1 MGLFRRGGNNI
12 YTYKMA
18 KPAYDCIIVG
28 GGMSGLHAALT
39 LQKRHSDWN
48 IAILEKY
55 KNLGGR
61 AQTYH
66 VPDKDIH
73 WEAGA
78 GRICEC
84 QYKIIGLVHKYGLH
98 LSKIP
103 KEKSVFNSVN
113 IPFFIEPLQ
122 LLPQHILEGH
132 TLFELLKGIYGS
144 KAKEIV
150 EPFPYWAEIYSLR
163 ADLALKAFLHSELS
177 HDHDFFIINE
187 GFGEV
192 VRHMREEFESKGGTV
207 LVKMVVEGVER
218 GEGSSTDLQVTFD
231 KNKIKLRANK
241 VCLMALDVD
250 SVRKIHG
257 LGDLPVLKKLK
268 TSPLLRIYAIFPE
281 PWTLGRVVTGE
292 RIRYI
297 IPIDAE
303 KGVVMI
309 SYTDG
314 DDTKAYA
321 KLIGSD
327 FALKKAVMA
336 DVHSLFPDVNIQDPT
351 FIKAHY
357 WPSGCTYWQPGHYD
371 PVKESLA
378 ACKPLGSLPGL
389 FMCGESFSTRQ
400 TWVEGALDHTD
411 ICLAMIE

>member
-1 MGLFRRGGNNI
+1 MLKLFNI
-12 YTYKMA
+12 YNHKMA
-18 KPAYDCIIVG
+18 SPAYDCIIVG
-28 GGMSGLHAALT
+28 GGISGLHAALE
-39 LQKRHSDWN
+39 LQKQHPSWS
-48 IAILEKY
+48 IVILEKY
-55 KNLGGR
+55 QGLGGR
-61 AQTYH
+61 AFTYH
-66 VPDKDIH
+66 THETH

-103 KEKSVFNSVN
+103 KEKSIFNSMN
-113 IPFFIEPLQ
+113 IPFYIEPLQ
-122 LLPQHILEGH
+122 MLPQDILETH
-132 TLFELLKGIYGS
+132 TLFEILKGIYGS
-144 KAKEIV
+144 QAKDIV
-150 EPFPYWAEIYSLR
+150 EPFPYWAEIYNLR

-177 HDHDFFIINE
+177 HDHSFFIINE
-187 GFGEV
+187 GFSAV
-192 VRHMREEFESKGGTV
+192 IKNMRAEFEKKGGEV

-218 GEGSSTDLQVTFD
+218 GDGSSTDLQVAFD
-231 KNKIKLRANK
+231 KKKIKLRANK

-257 LGDLPVLKKLK
+257 LSNLPVLKKLK
-268 TSPLLRIYAIFPE
+268 MLPLLRIYAIFPK

-297 IPIDAE
+297 IPIQPE
-303 KGVVMI
+303 KGIVMI

-321 KLIGSD
+321 KLIGNDS
-327 FALKKAVMA
+327 ALQKAVMT
-336 DVHSLFPDVNIQDPT
+336 DLHDLFPDENITEPT

-371 PVKESLA
+371 PLKESEA
-378 ACKPLGSLPGL
+378 ACKPIASFPGL
-389 FMCGESFSTRQ
+389 YMCGESFSTRQ

-411 ICLAMIE
+411 KCLKVISNS

>member
-1 MGLFRRGGNNI
+1 
-12 YTYKMA
+12 MA
-18 KPAYDCIIVG
+18 KAAYDCIIVG
-28 GGMSGLHAALT
+28 GGISGLYAALK
-39 LQKRHSDWN
+39 LQKRHPSWS

-55 KNLGGR
+55 EGLGGR
-61 AQTYH
+61 TFTYH
-66 VPDKDIH
+66 THGTH

-103 KEKSVFNSVN
+103 KEKSIFNSVN

-122 LLPQHILEGH
+122 LLPQDLLETH
-132 TLFELLKGIYGS
+132 TLFDLLEDIYGS

-163 ADLALKAFLHSELS
+163 ADLALKTFLHSELS
-177 HDHDFFIINE
+177 HDHTFFVINE
-187 GFGEV
+187 GFGAV
-192 VRHMREEFESKGGTV
+192 IKNMRAEFEDKGGEV
-207 LVKMVVEGVER
+207 LVKMAVEGVER
-218 GEGSSTDLQVTFD
+218 GDGSSTDLQVAFD
-231 KNKIKLRANK
+231 KDKIKLRANK

-250 SVRKIHG
+250 SVRNIRG
-257 LGDLPVLKKLK
+257 LSDLPVLKKLK
-268 TSPLLRIYAIFPE
+268 MSPLLRIYAIFPK

-297 IPIDAE
+297 IPIQPE
-303 KGVVMI
+303 KGIVMI

-327 FALKKAVMA
+327 LALKKAVMA
-336 DVHSLFPDVNIQDPT
+336 DVRALFPDEKIADPN

-371 PVKESLA
+371 PYKESLA
-378 ACKPLGSLPGL
+378 ACHPLSTSLPGL

-411 ICLAMIE
+411 ICLAKIE

>member
-1 MGLFRRGGNNI
+1 
-12 YTYKMA
+12 MA
-18 KPAYDCIIVG
+18 KAAYDCIIVG
-28 GGMSGLHAALT
+28 GGISGLYSALK
-39 LQKRHSDWN
+39 LQKKHPLWS

-55 KNLGGR
+55 EGLGGR
-61 AQTYH
+61 TFTYH
-66 VPDKDIH
+66 THGTH

-103 KEKSVFNSVN
+103 KEKSIFNAVN

-122 LLPQHILEGH
+122 LLPQDLLETH
-132 TLFELLKGIYGS
+132 TLFELLQDIYGA

-163 ADLALKAFLHSELS
+163 ADLALKTFLHSELS
-177 HDHDFFIINE
+177 HDHDFFVINE
-187 GFGEV
+187 GFSAV
-192 VRHMREEFESKGGTV
+192 IKNMRAEFEKKGGEV
-207 LVKMVVEGVER
+207 LVKMVVEGVEK
-218 GEGSSTDLQVTFD
+218 GDDSSTDLQVAFD

-241 VCLMALDVD
+241 ICLMALDVD
-250 SVRKIHG
+250 SVRKIRG
-257 LGDLPVLKKLK
+257 LSDLPVLKKLK
-268 TSPLLRIYAIFPE
+268 TSPLLRIYAIFPK

-297 IPIDAE
+297 IPIQPE

-321 KLIGSD
+321 KLIGND
-327 FALKKAVMA
+327 LTLQKAVMA
-336 DVHSLFPDVNIQDPT
+336 DVRSLFPDEKIADPT

-357 WPSGCTYWQPGHYD
+357 WQSGCTYWQPGHYD
-371 PVKESLA
+371 PYKESDA
-378 ACKPLGSLPGL
+378 ACKPLASLPSL

-400 TWVEGALDHTD
+400 TWVEGALDHAD
-411 ICLAMIE
+411 ICLAKIE

>member
-1 MGLFRRGGNNI
+1 
-12 YTYKMA
+12 MA

-28 GGMSGLHAALT
+28 GGISGLHAALE
-39 LQKRHSDWN
+39 LQKKHSSWS

-55 KNLGGR
+55 EGLGGR
-61 AQTYH
+61 AFTYH
-66 VPDKDIH
+66 NHGMH

-103 KEKSVFNSVN
+103 KEKSIFNSVN
-113 IPFFIEPLQ
+113 IPFYIEPLQ
-122 LLPQHILEGH
+122 MLPQDLLEKH
-132 TLFELLKGIYGS
+132 TLFELLQNIYGA

-150 EPFPYWAEIYSLR
+150 EPFPYWAEVYSLR

-177 HDHDFFIINE
+177 HDHDFFVINE
-187 GFGEV
+187 GFSAV
-192 VRHMREEFESKGGTV
+192 VKNMRAEFEKKGGEV
-207 LVKMVVEGVER
+207 LVKMVVEGVEK
-218 GEGSSTDLQVTFD
+218 GEGSSTDLQVAFD

-250 SVRKIHG
+250 SVRKIDG
-257 LGDLPVLKKLK
+257 LSDLPVLKKLK
-268 TSPLLRIYAIFPE
+268 TSPLLRIYAIFPK
-281 PWTLGRVVTGE
+281 PWVLGRVVTGE

-297 IPIDAE
+297 IPIQPE

-321 KLIGSD
+321 KLIGD
-327 FALKKAVMA
+327 DLTLKKAVMA
-336 DVHSLFPDVNIQDPT
+336 DVHSLFPDEKIADPT

-371 PVKESLA
+371 PYKESEA
-378 ACKPLGSLPGL
+378 ACQPLASLPGL
-389 FMCGESFSTRQ
+389 YMCGESFSTRQ

-411 ICLAMIE
+411 KCLAKIE